1 MYEIVYAD
9 DYLAHHGI
17 LGQKWGVRR
26 FQNPDGSLTAA
37 GRARY
42 GVETVKTK
50 AGDIS
55 NKVKAKK
62 QEHDKVKAAKKEE
75 KKSSESKVE
84 ETNEE
89 TSEKKGLSKG
99 QKAAIAIAAAVAVI
113 AVAKIAHDVKTNGG
127 KDYIEDKLNSSDTFS
142 NLQYRKIQAQ
152 ENRSRQRMAR
162 DYINKYGKDDVY
174 YQSMINRA
182 IRSRDTVTLANAK
195 QKTVTEHRNFTWDEI
210 ASMDKD
216 ERDIARKMGYD
227 VTNVVDRPRSWTASH
242 MNEKDF
248 QDITNSYFNQ
258 RAEEYL
264 KELGLKTR

>member
-113 AVAKIAHDVKTNGG
+113 AVAKIVHDKGTRDG
-127 KDYIEDKLNSSDTFS
+127 KDYAEDMLNKNQLYEAIKRQQILKSESLS
-142 NLQYRKIQAQ
+142 RKAAINKFDSKYGFNDPEYKRTLERAAKRT
-152 ENRSRQRMAR
+152 ESIRWESPGNYTVKEHR
-162 DYINKYGKDDVY
+162 DYAYDELPGDDKE
-174 YQSMINRA
+174 SRA
-182 IRSRDTVTLANAK
+182 
-195 QKTVTEHRNFTWDEI
+195 Q
-210 ASMDKD
+210 
-216 ERDIARKMGYD
+216 RKAGYD
-227 VTNVVDRPRSWTASH
+227 VTNTVDRPRTWMRTH
-242 MNEKDF
+242 MNDLDF
-248 QDITNSYFNQ
+248 QSVTDSYFNQ